1 MYVVSGFR
9 RTVGMNRRDFLL
21 LRTDGAAHAAVLSCE
36 RLYMRYL
43 DSQMD
48 DTTGALFAHLS
59 DELRTVKTLRLTDSS
74 WLACGDL
81 KDRLDAVLQG
91 AGISGPGARGSVRLR

>member
-1 MYVVSGFR
+1 
-9 RTVGMNRRDFLL
+9 MNRREFLL

-43 DSQMD
+43 DSQAD
-48 DTTGALFAHLS
+48 GTTETLFEHLRQ
-59 DELRTVKTLRLTDSS
+59 DLRRAKTLRLTDIS

-81 KDRLDAVLQG
+81 KERLEGAIEAAGVSEVAV
-91 AGISGPGARGSVRLR
+91 SRD

>member
-1 MYVVSGFR
+1 
-9 RTVGMNRRDFLL
+9 MNRREFLL

-43 DSQMD
+43 DSEVD
-48 DTTGALFAHLS
+48 GTTETLFEHLRQ
-59 DELRTVKTLRLTDSS
+59 DLRRAKTLRLTDTS

-81 KDRLDAVLQG
+81 KQRLERAIEA
-91 AGISGPGARGSVRLR
+91 AGVNGVRVSRD